1 MEEAKEKE
9 MVQQHQIINFRG
21 GSGRGDRRGS
31 KPMDEWQGS
40 GGGKGDRGGSKEVR
54 EKFDQTKVTGILA
67 RRKEKGAMAPG
78 SLGPNTALR
87 PGGWKK
93 QPLTSTSAPV
103 DKSKPA
109 RSVSGG
115 CGWSDLKTI
124 PFRSSTTGSKRSGP
138 EGRGSGG
145 RGSAS
150 VPKRAHT
157 TPEQEREAVLQKVS
171 QFTGSTTHSAPASAI
186 PVSKKSMLD
195 DATVRRKI
203 VSIIAEL
210 VNNADFKV

>member
-93 QPLTSTSAPV
+93 PLASTSAPV

-109 RSVSGG
+109 RSVSGR
-115 CGWSDLKTI
+115 CGWSDVKQYHLGPVQLVPKGQGQRGVARVDVALHLDLNEHTQL
-124 PFRSSTTGSKRSGP
+124 PNKSKLFRR
-138 EGRGSGG
+138 
-145 RGSAS
+145 SAS
-150 VPKRAHT
+150 SP
-157 TPEQEREAVLQKVS
+157 PPPILPQPLL
-171 QFTGSTTHSAPASAI
+171 F
-186 PVSKKSMLD
+186 L
-195 DATVRRKI
+195 
-203 VSIIAEL
+203 
-210 VNNADFKV
+210 